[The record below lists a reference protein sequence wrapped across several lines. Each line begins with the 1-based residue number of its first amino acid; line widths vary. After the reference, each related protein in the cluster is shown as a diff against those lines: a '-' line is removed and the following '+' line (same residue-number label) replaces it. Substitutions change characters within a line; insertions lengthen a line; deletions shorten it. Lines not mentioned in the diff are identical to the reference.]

1 MPGAPGRALKFY
13 KRLLR
18 NAAVRGVLCALG
30 AGYIRL
36 VHATSSWR
44 VEGGDVPRAYWDR
57 GEPFIV
63 AYWHGRILM
72 MPYSWRRDKTMSLLI
87 SQHPDGQFIA
97 RLVGRFGLA
106 TIAGSTRRGGTAA
119 LRAMLRVLKAGGYVG
134 VTPDGPRGPRMRASA
149 GIIDVARLSGA
160 AIVPAAYAT
169 SRRRVL
175 SSWDRF
181 VVALP
186 FSRGVFVWGAPIE
199 VPRDAGAEARE
210 RLRLTLEERLNGVTA
225 EADRLVGQA
234 AIEPAPMLDES
245 SVPDESNV
253 ARP

>member
-1 MPGAPGRALKFY
+1 MKPY

-18 NAAVRGVLCALG
+18 NEAVRGVLCALG

-36 VHATSSWR
+36 VHATSRWR
-44 VEGGDVPRAYWDR
+44 VEGGHIPGAYWDR

-72 MPYSWRRDKTMSLLI
+72 MPYSWRQDRTMSLLI

-97 RLVGRFGLA
+97 RLVRRFGLG

-119 LRAMLRVLKAGGYVG
+119 LRAMLRVLKAGGHVG
-134 VTPDGPRGPRMRASA
+134 ITPDGPRGPRMRVSL
-149 GIIDVARLSGA
+149 GVVDVARLSGA
-160 AIVPAAYAT
+160 AMMPVAYAT

-186 FSRGVFVWGAPIE
+186 FSRGVFVWGAAVE
-199 VPRDAGAEARE
+199 VPRDADAEACE
-210 RLRLTLEERLNGVTA
+210 RLRRTLEERLNAVTA
-225 EADRLVGQA
+225 EADRLVGQTAIEPAPA
-234 AIEPAPMLDES
+234 AIEPAPAANEES
-245 SVPDESNV
+245 LAGS
-253 ARP
+253 

>member
-1 MPGAPGRALKFY
+1 MTPGAPGRALKLY

-18 NAAVRGVLCALG
+18 NDAVRGVLCGLG

-36 VHATSSWR
+36 VHATSRWR
-44 VEGGDVPRAYWDR
+44 VEGGDIPAAYWDR

-63 AYWHGRILM
+63 AFWHGRLLM
-72 MPYSWRRDKTMSLLI
+72 MPLGWRRSKAMNLLI

-97 RLVGRFGLA
+97 RLIGRFGIG

-119 LRAMLRVLKAGGYVG
+119 LRAMLRALKAGGYVG
-134 VTPDGPRGPRMRASA
+134 ITPDGPRGPRMRASP
-149 GIIDVARLSGA
+149 GIVDLARLSGA
-160 AIVPAAYAT
+160 AVVPAAHAT

-186 FSRGVFVWGAPIE
+186 FSRGVFIWGAPLE
-199 VPRDAGAEARE
+199 VPRDADAEACE
-210 RLRLTLEERLNGVTA
+210 RLRLTLEERLIAVTA
-225 EADRLVGQA
+225 EADRLVGQT
-234 AIEPAPMLDES
+234 AIEPAPAAGEAS
-245 SVPDESNV
+245 
-253 ARP
+253 AAG

>member
-1 MPGAPGRALKFY
+1 MKPY

-36 VHATSSWR
+36 VHATTSWR
-44 VEGGDVPRAYWDR
+44 VEGGEIPAAYWDR
-57 GEPFIV
+57 DEPFIV

-119 LRAMLRVLKAGGYVG
+119 LRALLRVLKAGGSVAI
-134 VTPDGPRGPRMRASA
+134 TPDGPRGPRMRASS
-149 GIIDVARLSGA
+149 GVVDLARLSGA

-186 FSRGVFVWGAPIE
+186 FGRGVFVWGAAIE
-199 VPRDAGAEARE
+199 VPRDADAAARE
-210 RLRLTLEERLNGVTA
+210 RLRQTLEERLNAVTA

-234 AIEPAPMLDES
+234 AIEPAAAASEEI
-245 SVPDESNV
+245 VPDDSSM
-253 ARP
+253 AKS

>member
-1 MPGAPGRALKFY
+1 MKPY

-18 NAAVRGVLCALG
+18 NDAVRGVLCALG

-36 VHATSSWR
+36 VHATSRWR
-44 VEGGDVPRAYWDR
+44 VEGGHIPAAYWDR

-72 MPYSWRRDKTMSLLI
+72 MPYSWRRDRAMSLLI

-97 RLVGRFGLA
+97 RLVGRFGLG
-106 TIAGSTRRGGTAA
+106 TVAGSTRRGGTAA
-119 LRAMLRVLKAGGYVG
+119 LRAMLRVLKAGGHVG
-134 VTPDGPRGPRMRASA
+134 ITPDGPRGPRMRASI
-149 GIIDVARLSGA
+149 GVVDVARLSGA

-186 FSRGVFVWGAPIE
+186 FSRGVFVWGAAVE
-199 VPRDAGAEARE
+199 VPRDADAAACE
-210 RLRLTLEERLNGVTA
+210 RLRRTLEERLNAATA
-225 EADRLVGQA
+225 EADRLVGQT
-234 AIEPAPMLDES
+234 AIEPAPVANKPAPETNEA
-245 SVPDESNV
+245 SVAGS
-253 ARP
+253 

>member
-1 MPGAPGRALKFY
+1 MKPY

-44 VEGGDVPRAYWDR
+44 VEGGEIPAAYWDR
-57 GEPFIV
+57 DEPFIV

-72 MPYSWRRDKTMSLLI
+72 MPYSWRRDRAMSLLI

-97 RLVGRFGLA
+97 RLVARFGLA

-119 LRAMLRVLKAGGYVG
+119 LRALLRVLKAGGSVAI
-134 VTPDGPRGPRMRASA
+134 TPDGPRGPRMRASS
-149 GIIDVARLSGA
+149 GVVDLARLSGA

-186 FSRGVFVWGAPIE
+186 FGRGVFVWGAAIE
-199 VPRDAGAEARE
+199 VPRDADAAARE
-210 RLRLTLEERLNGVTA
+210 RLRRTLEERLNAVTA

-234 AIEPAPMLDES
+234 AIEPAPAASEDI
-245 SVPDESNV
+245 VPDDSSM
-253 ARP
+253 AKS